1 MDSSRLIINTKE
13 ALMELKEKL
22 EQLTKQKDQ
31 LEVALLKTLGAME
44 MVESLIAD
52 QEKPKEKKDK

>member
-1 MDSSRLIINTKE
+1 MD
-13 ALMELKEKL
+13 LKEKL

-31 LEVALLKTLGAME
+31 LEVALLKTFGAME
-44 MVESLIAD
+44 MVQSLIAD

>member
-1 MDSSRLIINTKE
+1 MQDK
-13 ALMELKEKL
+13 LKEKL

-44 MVESLIAD
+44 MVQSLIAD
-52 QEKPKEKKDK
+52 QEKPKKKDK